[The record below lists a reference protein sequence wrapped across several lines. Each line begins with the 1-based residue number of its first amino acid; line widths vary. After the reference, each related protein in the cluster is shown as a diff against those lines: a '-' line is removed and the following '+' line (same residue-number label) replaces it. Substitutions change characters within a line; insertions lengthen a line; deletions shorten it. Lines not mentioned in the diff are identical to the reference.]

1 MDRIIE
7 VFIDGASKGN
17 PGPAGIGVLILDRN
31 KHEICKISEKIEDT
45 TNNVAEYKALLR
57 AITECKK
64 LNLLSVKFY
73 TDSQLLARQ
82 INGMYKIKDQRLKSL
97 YIKIKGKLLGFK
109 SWEITHIPREQNVAA
124 DKLAN
129 EPFKKTKNK

>member
-1 MDRIIE
+1 MDRVIE

-17 PGPAGIGVLILDRN
+17 PGPAGIGVLILDEN
-31 KHEICKISEKIEDT
+31 EHEISKISEKIEDT

-64 LNLLSVKFY
+64 LNILSVKFY

-82 INGMYKIKDQRLKSL
+82 IKGMYKIKDEKLKPL
-97 YIKIKGKLLGFK
+97 YIKIRGKLLGFK
-109 SWEITHIPREQNVAA
+109 NWEVIHIPREKNIIA

-129 EPFKKTKNK
+129 DSFKKVSKK

>member
-1 MDRIIE
+1 MDRIVE

-17 PGPAGIGVLILDRN
+17 PGPAGIGVSILDKNGR
-31 KHEICKISEKIEDT
+31 EISKISEKIEDT

-64 LNLLSVKFY
+64 LNILSVKFY

-82 INGMYKIKDQRLKSL
+82 INGMYKIKDERLKSL
-97 YIKIKGKLLGFK
+97 YVKIKGKLLGFK
-109 SWEITHIPREQNVAA
+109 EWEITHIPREQNVVA
-124 DKLAN
+124 DRLAN

>member
-1 MDRIIE
+1 MDRVIE

-17 PGPAGIGVLILDRN
+17 PGPAGIGVLILDEN
-31 KHEICKISEKIEDT
+31 EHEISKISEKIEDT

-64 LNLLSVKFY
+64 LNILSVKFY
-73 TDSQLLARQ
+73 TDSQLLACQ
-82 INGMYKIKDQRLKSL
+82 IKGMYKIKDEKLKSL
-97 YIKIKGKLLGFK
+97 YVKVRGKLLSFRN
-109 SWEITHIPREQNVAA
+109 WEVIHIPREKNLIA

-129 EPFKKTKNK
+129 NSLKKISNK

>member
-1 MDRIIE
+1 MDRVAK

-17 PGPAGIGVLILDRN
+17 PGPAGIGILILDKN
-31 KHEICKISEKIEDT
+31 ENEISKISERIDEA

-57 AITECKK
+57 AIIECQK
-64 LNLLSVKFY
+64 LKLLSVKFY

-109 SWEITHIPREQNVAA
+109 NWEITHIPREKNAIA

-129 EPFKKTKNK
+129 EPFKKNKNK

>member
-1 MDRIIE
+1 MDRVIE

-17 PGPAGIGVLILDRN
+17 PGPAGIGVLILDEN
-31 KHEICKISEKIEDT
+31 EHEISKISEKIEDT

-64 LNLLSVKFY
+64 LNILSVKFY

-82 INGMYKIKDQRLKSL
+82 IKGMYKIKDEKLKPL
-97 YIKIKGKLLGFK
+97 YVKIRGKLLGFK
-109 SWEITHIPREQNVAA
+109 NWDVVHIPREKNIIA

-129 EPFKKTKNK
+129 NSFKKISKK

>member
-1 MDRIIE
+1 MDRVIE

-17 PGPAGIGVLILDRN
+17 PGPAGIGVLILDEN
-31 KHEICKISEKIEDT
+31 EHEISKISEKIEDT
-45 TNNVAEYKALLR
+45 TNNVAEYRALLR

-64 LNLLSVKFY
+64 LNILSVRFY

-82 INGMYKIKDQRLKSL
+82 IKGRYKIKDEKLKPL
-97 YIKIKGKLLGFK
+97 YVKIRGKLLGFK
-109 SWEITHIPREQNVAA
+109 NWEVIHIPREKNIIA

-129 EPFKKTKNK
+129 DSLKKTNNK

>member
-1 MDRIIE
+1 MDRVAE

-17 PGPAGIGVLILDRN
+17 PGPSGIGVLILDEN
-31 KHEICKISEKIEDT
+31 KNEISRISEKIAES

-57 AITECKK
+57 AIMECQK
-64 LNLLSVKFY
+64 LGLSSVKFY

-82 INGMYKIKDQRLKSL
+82 INGMYKIKDPGLKSL

-109 SWEITHIPREQNVAA
+109 NWNITHIPREENSIA

>member
-1 MDRIIE
+1 MDRVIE

-17 PGPAGIGVLILDRN
+17 PGPAGIGVLILDEN
-31 KHEICKISEKIEDT
+31 EHEISKISEKIEDT

-64 LNLLSVKFY
+64 LNILSVRFY

-82 INGMYKIKDQRLKSL
+82 IKGMYKIKDEKLKPL
-97 YIKIKGKLLGFK
+97 YVKIRGKLLGFK
-109 SWEITHIPREQNVAA
+109 NWEVIHIPREKNIIA

-129 EPFKKTKNK
+129 DSFKKISKK